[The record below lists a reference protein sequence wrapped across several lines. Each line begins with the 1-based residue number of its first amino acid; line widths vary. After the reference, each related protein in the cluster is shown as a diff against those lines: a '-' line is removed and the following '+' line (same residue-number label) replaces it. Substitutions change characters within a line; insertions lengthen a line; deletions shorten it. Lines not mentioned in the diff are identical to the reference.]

1 MKLLEVDIPFDFTPF
16 QMSQYL
22 LIVLQLME
30 SPDKWALFDHLPA
43 PTYSKGNFCL
53 LGDAAHATTPHS
65 GAGAGLAIED
75 AHLLS
80 GLLTSENI
88 KSADDIKF
96 AFRAYDEVRRP
107 RSQELVMRSRR
118 QGMMLDLQKPDGG
131 LVTGE
136 ELKRSMEE
144 NQDWVWEV
152 DLGQMLQQG
161 KELFRKFSEA

>member
-1 MKLLEVDIPFDFTPF
+1 
-16 QMSQYL
+16 
-22 LIVLQLME
+22 
-30 SPDKWALFDHLPA
+30 
-43 PTYSKGNFCL
+43 
-53 LGDAAHATTPHS
+53 
-65 GAGAGLAIED
+65 
-75 AHLLS
+75 
-80 GLLTSENI
+80 
-88 KSADDIKF
+88 
-96 AFRAYDEVRRP
+96 
-107 RSQELVMRSRR
+107 MRSRR